1 MTSILSYGIFIEHYE
16 VKHMNA
22 YFVHNTS
29 CNMHLQ
35 NICEFVFHAD
45 FVPFIKIQLY
55 SQLAIFD
62 VSQNKTCP
70 KTRLLQ
76 RIMK

>member
-1 MTSILSYGIFIEHYE
+1 
-16 VKHMNA
+16 MNA
-22 YFVHNTS
+22 QIVHNRS

-45 FVPFIKIQLY
+45 FVPFIEIQLY

-70 KTRLLQ
+70 KAR
-76 RIMK
+76 